1 MWLEWKIIKNLVFD
15 FGNVLIEWNP
25 AKILAAFVK
34 EEDRKRV
41 EAAIFDSGLWA
52 QTDTGQLTL
61 KSAIQAAQTLLDSSY
76 SATVEAIFTHWY
88 ETVDVYHQLQ
98 EKIFEWAQLGYGIY
112 ILSTTSEIFY
122 AVENAGL
129 LPMTKVLTGKI
140 LSYEV
145 GFAKPDKSIYQ
156 KLLAQYALQAN
167 QCVFIDDLQINLDV
181 AKSLGFETILA
192 TSEQQNIIAIEEL
205 LKKKGYFHRKK

>member
-1 MWLEWKIIKNLVFD
+1 MIKNLVFD

-34 EEDRKRV
+34 EEDRKRIK
-41 EAAIFDSGLWA
+41 AAIFDSGLWA

-61 KSAIQAAQTLLDSSY
+61 EAAIQAAQTLLDSSY
-76 SATVEAIFTHWY
+76 SAIVEAIFTHWY

-145 GFAKPDKSIYQ
+145 GCAKPDKSIYQ
-156 KLLAQYALQAN
+156 KLLTQYALHAN
-167 QCVFIDDLQINLDV
+167 QCVFIDDLQINLDA

>member
-1 MWLEWKIIKNLVFD
+1 MIKNLVFD

-156 KLLAQYALQAN
+156 KLLTQYALHAN
-167 QCVFIDDLQINLDV
+167 QCVFIDDLQINLDA

>member
-1 MWLEWKIIKNLVFD
+1 MIKNLVFD

-41 EAAIFDSGLWA
+41 KAAIFDSGLWA

-61 KSAIQAAQTLLDSSY
+61 EAAIQAAQTLLDSSY

-156 KLLAQYALQAN
+156 KLLTQYALHAN
-167 QCVFIDDLQINLDV
+167 QCVFIDDLQINLDA

>member
-1 MWLEWKIIKNLVFD
+1 MIKNLVFD

-41 EAAIFDSGLWA
+41 KAAIFDSGLWA

-61 KSAIQAAQTLLDSSY
+61 EAAIQAAQTLLDSSY

-112 ILSTTSEIFY
+112 FLSTTSEIFY

-156 KLLAQYALQAN
+156 KLLTQYALHAN
-167 QCVFIDDLQINLDV
+167 QCVFIDDLQINLDA

>member
-1 MWLEWKIIKNLVFD
+1 MIKNLVFD

-25 AKILAAFVK
+25 AKILATFV
-34 EEDRKRV
+34 EEDRKRIK
-41 EAAIFDSGLWA
+41 AAIFDSGFWA

-61 KSAIQAAQTLLDSSY
+61 EVAIQAAQTLLDSSY

-98 EKIFEWAQLGYGIY
+98 EKIFEWAQLGYDIY

-140 LSYEV
+140 LFYEV
-145 GFAKPDKSIYQ
+145 GCAKPDKSIYQ
-156 KLLAQYALQAN
+156 KLLGQYALQAN
-167 QCVFIDDLQINLDV
+167 QCVFIDDLQINLDA

>member
-1 MWLEWKIIKNLVFD
+1 MIKNLVFD
-15 FGNVLIEWNP
+15 FGNVLIEWNS

-41 EAAIFDSGLWA
+41 KAAIFDSGLWA

-145 GFAKPDKSIYQ
+145 GCAKPDKSIYQ
-156 KLLAQYALQAN
+156 KLLTQYALHAN
-167 QCVFIDDLQINLDV
+167 QCVFIDDLQINLDA

>member
-1 MWLEWKIIKNLVFD
+1 MIKNLVFD
-15 FGNVLIEWNP
+15 FGNVLIEWNS

-41 EAAIFDSGLWA
+41 KAAIFDSGLWA

-61 KSAIQAAQTLLDSSY
+61 EVAIQAAQTLLDSSY

-156 KLLAQYALQAN
+156 KLLTQYALHAN
-167 QCVFIDDLQINLDV
+167 QCVFIDDLQINLDA

>member
-1 MWLEWKIIKNLVFD
+1 MIKNLVFD

-25 AKILAAFVK
+25 AKILATFV
-34 EEDRKRV
+34 EEDRKRIK
-41 EAAIFDSGLWA
+41 AAIFDSGFWA

-61 KSAIQAAQTLLDSSY
+61 EVAIQAAQTLLDSSY

-88 ETVDVYHQLQ
+88 EIVDVYYQLQ

-145 GFAKPDKSIYQ
+145 GCAKPDKSIYQ

-167 QCVFIDDLQINLDV
+167 QCVFIDDLQINLDA

>member
-1 MWLEWKIIKNLVFD
+1 MIKNLVFD
-15 FGNVLIEWNP
+15 FGNVLIEWNS

>member
-1 MWLEWKIIKNLVFD
+1 MIKNLVFD
-15 FGNVLIEWNP
+15 FGNVLIEWNS

-41 EAAIFDSGLWA
+41 KAAIFDSGLWA

-61 KSAIQAAQTLLDSSY
+61 EAAIQAAQTLLDSSY

-156 KLLAQYALQAN
+156 KLLTQYALHAN
-167 QCVFIDDLQINLDV
+167 QCVFIDDLQVNLDV

>member
-1 MWLEWKIIKNLVFD
+1 MIKNLVFD

-25 AKILAAFVK
+25 AKILATFV
-34 EEDRKRV
+34 EEDRKRIK
-41 EAAIFDSGLWA
+41 AAIFDSGFWA

-61 KSAIQAAQTLLDSSY
+61 EVAIQAAQTLLDSSY

-122 AVENAGL
+122 AVENADL

-145 GFAKPDKSIYQ
+145 GCAKPDKSIYQ
-156 KLLAQYALQAN
+156 KLLGQYALQAN
-167 QCVFIDDLQINLDV
+167 QCVFIDDLQINLDA

>member
-1 MWLEWKIIKNLVFD
+1 MIKNLVFD

-88 ETVDVYHQLQ
+88 DTVDVYHQLQ

>member
-1 MWLEWKIIKNLVFD
+1 MIKNLVFD

-25 AKILAAFVK
+25 AKILATFV
-34 EEDRKRV
+34 EEDRKRIK
-41 EAAIFDSGLWA
+41 AAIFDSGFWA

-61 KSAIQAAQTLLDSSY
+61 EVAIQAAQTLLDSSY

-140 LSYEV
+140 LFYEV
-145 GFAKPDKSIYQ
+145 GCAKPDKSIYQ
-156 KLLAQYALQAN
+156 KLLGQYALQAN
-167 QCVFIDDLQINLDV
+167 QCVFIDDLQINLDA

>member
-1 MWLEWKIIKNLVFD
+1 MIKNLVFD

-34 EEDRKRV
+34 EEDRKRIK
-41 EAAIFDSGLWA
+41 AAIFDSGLWA

-61 KSAIQAAQTLLDSSY
+61 KAAIQAAQTLLDSSY

-145 GFAKPDKSIYQ
+145 GCAKPDKSIYQ
-156 KLLAQYALQAN
+156 KLLTQYALHAN
-167 QCVFIDDLQINLDV
+167 QCVFIDDLQINLDA
-181 AKSLGFETILA
+181 AKSLEFETILA

>member
-1 MWLEWKIIKNLVFD
+1 MITHLVFD

>member
-1 MWLEWKIIKNLVFD
+1 MIKNLVFD

-61 KSAIQAAQTLLDSSY
+61 EEAIQAAQTLLDGSY

-129 LPMTKVLTGKI
+129 LPITKVLTGKI

-156 KLLAQYALQAN
+156 KLLTQYALHAN
-167 QCVFIDDLQINLDV
+167 QCVFIDDLQINLDA

>member
-1 MWLEWKIIKNLVFD
+1 MIKNLVFD

-41 EAAIFDSGLWA
+41 KAAIFDSGLWA

-61 KSAIQAAQTLLDSSY
+61 EAAIQAAQTLLDSSY

-88 ETVDVYHQLQ
+88 EIVDVYYQLQ

-145 GFAKPDKSIYQ
+145 GCAKPDKSIYQ

-167 QCVFIDDLQINLDV
+167 QCVFIDDLQVNLDV

>member
-1 MWLEWKIIKNLVFD
+1 MIKNLVFD

-52 QTDTGQLTL
+52 QTDTGELTL
-61 KSAIQAAQTLLDSSY
+61 EEAI
-76 SATVEAIFTHWY
+76 EAIFTHWY
-88 ETVDVYHQLQ
+88 DTGDVYHQLQ

-140 LSYEV
+140 LFYEV
-145 GFAKPDKSIYQ
+145 GCAKPDKSIYQ
-156 KLLAQYALQAN
+156 KLLGQYALQAN
-167 QCVFIDDLQINLDV
+167 QCVFIDDLQINLDA

-205 LKKKGYFHRKK
+205 LKKKGSFHRKK

>member
-1 MWLEWKIIKNLVFD
+1 MIKNLVFD
-15 FGNVLIEWNP
+15 FVNVLIEWNP
-25 AKILAAFVK
+25 AKILATFV
-34 EEDRKRV
+34 EEDRKRIK
-41 EAAIFDSGLWA
+41 AAIFDSGFWA

-61 KSAIQAAQTLLDSSY
+61 EVAIQAAQTLLDSSY

-145 GFAKPDKSIYQ
+145 GCAKPDKSIYQ
-156 KLLAQYALQAN
+156 KLLGQYALQAN
-167 QCVFIDDLQINLDV
+167 QCVFIDDLQINLDA

>member
-1 MWLEWKIIKNLVFD
+1 MIKNLVFD

-25 AKILAAFVK
+25 AKILATFV
-34 EEDRKRV
+34 EEDRKRIK
-41 EAAIFDSGLWA
+41 AAIFDSGFWA

-140 LSYEV
+140 LFYEV
-145 GFAKPDKSIYQ
+145 GCAKPDKSIYQ
-156 KLLAQYALQAN
+156 KLLGQYALQAN
-167 QCVFIDDLQINLDV
+167 QCVFIDDLQINLDA

>member
-1 MWLEWKIIKNLVFD
+1 MIKNLVFD
-15 FGNVLIEWNP
+15 FGNVLIEWNS

-41 EAAIFDSGLWA
+41 KAAIFDSGLWA

-61 KSAIQAAQTLLDSSY
+61 EVAIQAAQTLLDSSY

-156 KLLAQYALQAN
+156 KLLTQYALHAN
-167 QCVFIDDLQINLDV
+167 QCVFIDDLQIKLDV

>member
-1 MWLEWKIIKNLVFD
+1 MIKNLVFD

-25 AKILAAFVK
+25 AKILATFV
-34 EEDRKRV
+34 EEDRKRIK
-41 EAAIFDSGLWA
+41 AAIFDSGLWA

-61 KSAIQAAQTLLDSSY
+61 EVAIQAAQTLLDSSY

-156 KLLAQYALQAN
+156 KLLTQYALHAN
-167 QCVFIDDLQINLDV
+167 QCVFIDDLQINLDA

>member
-1 MWLEWKIIKNLVFD
+1 MIKNLVFD

-156 KLLAQYALQAN
+156 KLLTQYALHAN
-167 QCVFIDDLQINLDV
+167 QCVFIDDLQINLDA
-181 AKSLGFETILA
+181 AKSLEFETILA

>member
-1 MWLEWKIIKNLVFD
+1 MIKNLVFD

-25 AKILAAFVK
+25 AKILATFV
-34 EEDRKRV
+34 EEDRKRIK
-41 EAAIFDSGLWA
+41 AAIFDSGFWA

-61 KSAIQAAQTLLDSSY
+61 EVAIQAAQTLLDSSY

-88 ETVDVYHQLQ
+88 ETVDVYYQLQ

-122 AVENAGL
+122 AVENADL

-145 GFAKPDKSIYQ
+145 GCAKPDKSIYQ

-167 QCVFIDDLQINLDV
+167 QCVFMDDLQVNLDV

>member
-1 MWLEWKIIKNLVFD
+1 MIKNLVFD

-61 KSAIQAAQTLLDSSY
+61 EVAIQAAQTLLDSSY

-156 KLLAQYALQAN
+156 KLLTQYALHAN
-167 QCVFIDDLQINLDV
+167 QCVFIDDLQINLDA

>member
-1 MWLEWKIIKNLVFD
+1 MIKNLVFD

-156 KLLAQYALQAN
+156 KLLAQYALQAS

-205 LKKKGYFHRKK
+205 LKKKGSFHRKK

>member
-1 MWLEWKIIKNLVFD
+1 MIKNLVFD

-61 KSAIQAAQTLLDSSY
+61 EEAIQAAQTLLDGSY

-156 KLLAQYALQAN
+156 KLLTQYALHAN
-167 QCVFIDDLQINLDV
+167 QCVFIDDLQINLDA
-181 AKSLGFETILA
+181 AKSLEFETILA

>member
-1 MWLEWKIIKNLVFD
+1 MIKNLVFD

-25 AKILAAFVK
+25 AKILATFV
-34 EEDRKRV
+34 EEDRKRIK
-41 EAAIFDSGLWA
+41 AAIFDSGFWA

-61 KSAIQAAQTLLDSSY
+61 EAAIQAAQTLLDSSY

-140 LSYEV
+140 LFYEV
-145 GFAKPDKSIYQ
+145 GCAKPDKSIYQ
-156 KLLAQYALQAN
+156 KLLGQYALQAN
-167 QCVFIDDLQINLDV
+167 QCVFIDDLQINLDA

>member
-1 MWLEWKIIKNLVFD
+1 MIKNLVFD

-25 AKILAAFVK
+25 AKILATFV
-34 EEDRKRV
+34 EEDRKRIK
-41 EAAIFDSGLWA
+41 AAIFDSGFWA

-61 KSAIQAAQTLLDSSY
+61 EVAIQAAQTLLDSSY

-145 GFAKPDKSIYQ
+145 GCAKPDKSIYQ
-156 KLLAQYALQAN
+156 KLLTQYALHAN
-167 QCVFIDDLQINLDV
+167 QCVFIDDLQINLDA

>member
-1 MWLEWKIIKNLVFD
+1 MIKNLVFD
-15 FGNVLIEWNP
+15 FGNVLIEWNS

-167 QCVFIDDLQINLDV
+167 QCVFIDDLQVNLDV

>member
-1 MWLEWKIIKNLVFD
+1 MIKNLVFD

-25 AKILAAFVK
+25 AKILAAFVED

-41 EAAIFDSGLWA
+41 KTAVFGSGIWA
-52 QTDTGQLTL
+52 QTDIGELSL
-61 KSAIQAAQTLLDSSY
+61 KQAIRKAQKLLDGSY
-76 SATVEAIFTHWY
+76 APTVEAVFTRWY
-88 ETVDVYHQLQ
+88 EVIDSYYQLQ
-98 EKIFEWAQLGYGIY
+98 EKIFEWVQMGYSIY

-122 AVENAGL
+122 IVENAGL

-145 GFAKPDKSIYQ
+145 GCAKPDKSIYQ
-156 KLLAQYALQAN
+156 KLLTQYTLQAS
-167 QCVFIDDLQINLDV
+167 QCVFIDDLQVNLDT

-205 LKKKGYFHRKK
+205 LKKKGFFHRKK

>member
-1 MWLEWKIIKNLVFD
+1 MIKNLVFD

-61 KSAIQAAQTLLDSSY
+61 KSAIQAAQTLLDGSY

-156 KLLAQYALQAN
+156 KLLTQYALHAN
-167 QCVFIDDLQINLDV
+167 QCVFIDDLQINLDA

>member
-1 MWLEWKIIKNLVFD
+1 MIKNLVFD

-34 EEDRKRV
+34 EEDRKCV
-41 EAAIFDSGLWA
+41 KAAIFDSGFWA

-61 KSAIQAAQTLLDSSY
+61 KSAIQVAQTLLDSSY

>member
-1 MWLEWKIIKNLVFD
+1 MEV
-15 FGNVLIEWNP
+15 
-25 AKILAAFVK
+25 
-34 EEDRKRV
+34 
-41 EAAIFDSGLWA
+41 
-52 QTDTGQLTL
+52 
-61 KSAIQAAQTLLDSSY
+61 AIQAAQTLLDSSY

-145 GFAKPDKSIYQ
+145 GCAKPDKSIYQ
-156 KLLAQYALQAN
+156 KLLGQYALQAN
-167 QCVFIDDLQINLDV
+167 QCVFIDDLQINLDA

>member
-1 MWLEWKIIKNLVFD
+1 MIKNLVFD
-15 FGNVLIEWNP
+15 FGNVLIEWNH
-25 AKILAAFVK
+25 AKILATFV
-34 EEDRKRV
+34 EEDRKRIK
-41 EAAIFDSGLWA
+41 AAIFDSGFWA

-61 KSAIQAAQTLLDSSY
+61 EVAIQAAQTLLDSSY

-140 LSYEV
+140 LFYEV
-145 GFAKPDKSIYQ
+145 GCAKPDKSIYQ
-156 KLLAQYALQAN
+156 KLLCQYALQAN
-167 QCVFIDDLQINLDV
+167 QCVFIDDLHINLDA

>member
-1 MWLEWKIIKNLVFD
+1 MIKNLVFD
-15 FGNVLIEWNP
+15 FVNVLIEWNP
-25 AKILAAFVK
+25 AKILATFV
-34 EEDRKRV
+34 EEDRKRIK
-41 EAAIFDSGLWA
+41 AAIFDSGFWA

-61 KSAIQAAQTLLDSSY
+61 EVAIQAAQTLLDSSY

-145 GFAKPDKSIYQ
+145 GCAKPDKSIYQ
-156 KLLAQYALQAN
+156 KLLGQYALQAN
-167 QCVFIDDLQINLDV
+167 QCVFIDDLQVNLDV

>member
-1 MWLEWKIIKNLVFD
+1 MIKNLVFD

-41 EAAIFDSGLWA
+41 KAAIFDSGLWA

-61 KSAIQAAQTLLDSSY
+61 EAAIQAAQTLLDSSY

-156 KLLAQYALQAN
+156 KLLTQYALHAN
-167 QCVFIDDLQINLDV
+167 QCVFIDDLQINLDA
-181 AKSLGFETILA
+181 AKSLEFETILA

>member
-1 MWLEWKIIKNLVFD
+1 MIKNLVFD
-15 FGNVLIEWNP
+15 FGNVLIEWNS

-41 EAAIFDSGLWA
+41 KAAIFDSGLWA

-61 KSAIQAAQTLLDSSY
+61 EAAIQAAQTLLDSSY

-156 KLLAQYALQAN
+156 KLLTQYALHAN